1 MDYFVIKCMNR
12 IILKYNIFI
21 NPAGNKKKK
30 NLFIEDYLQTGRRK
44 QKMNTHS
51 AASLAA
57 SLDKQIGE
65 R

>member
-1 MDYFVIKCMNR
+1 MNR